1 MRYHSLACD
10 YDGTI
15 AHNGRVDDETIAAL
29 GRLVDTGR
37 RLILVTGRELQ
48 DLLTVCPH
56 IGLFDR
62 VVAENGAVVYCPA
75 TREEK
80 LLGEP
85 PPEPFV
91 RALRKRGVSPVAV
104 GRVIV
109 ATWKPH
115 ETTVLEVIRD
125 LGLELHVTFNK
136 DAVMVLPAGLSK
148 ATGLAEA
155 LRELGLSAHNVV
167 GVGDAEN
174 DHAFLRLCE
183 CRIAVAN
190 ALPMLKDAADLVTRG
205 DEGAGVREL
214 IERLLADDLRDLEP
228 RLGRH
233 DILLGI
239 RTDGTEVLLQPHGT
253 SVLLVGSSGSGK
265 SRLAAGVLE
274 RLAECEYQFCVVDPE
289 GDYSELPEAIVLGD
303 SQREPSVAEVLDVL
317 AKPGE
322 NVVVNLLGI
331 AVERRPAFFHALLP
345 QLQELRAATG
355 RPHWIVVDE
364 AHHLLPASSPVAA
377 LTLPRE
383 LDGILFITVHP
394 QLMAAPALSAIDLMI
409 AVGRSPESRIHGWSA
424 TLGLHPAGLEPTTLE
439 PGEALAWKRGEG
451 STAFRFKM
459 ASSRGDRRRHQ
470 RKYAE
475 GKIPDYHS
483 FYFRG
488 PQDKLNLR
496 AQNLNLFL
504 QLGDGVDDATW
515 LHHLRRGDYSRWFRD
530 VIRDEDLAAEASRV
544 ERDLHLDAQA
554 TRAAIHAAVEQRYT
568 HSA

>member
-1 MRYHSLACD
+1 M
-10 YDGTI
+10 
-15 AHNGRVDDETIAAL
+15 
-29 GRLVDTGR
+29 
-37 RLILVTGRELQ
+37 
-48 DLLTVCPH
+48 
-56 IGLFDR
+56 
-62 VVAENGAVVYCPA
+62 
-75 TREEK
+75 
-80 LLGEP
+80 
-85 PPEPFV
+85 
-91 RALRKRGVSPVAV
+91 
-104 GRVIV
+104 IV

-190 ALPMLKDAADLVTRG
+190 ALPMLKNAADLVTRH
-205 DEGAGVREL
+205 DHGAGVREL
-214 IERLLADDLRDLEP
+214 IDRLIDADLRDLEP
-228 RLGRH
+228 PLRRH
-233 DILLGI
+233 DILLGT
-239 RTDGTEVLLQPHGT
+239 RADRTEVLLRPYGT
-253 SVLLVGSSGSGK
+253 SVLLVGSSRSGK
-265 SRLAAGVLE
+265 STLAASVLE
-274 RLAECEYQFCVVDPE
+274 RLADCEYQFCVVDPE
-289 GDYSELPEAIVLGD
+289 GDYREIAGAIVLGD
-303 SQREPSVAEVLDVL
+303 SQREPSVAEVCDVL
-317 AKPGE
+317 AKPTQ

-331 AVERRPAFFHALLP
+331 ALDRRPAFFHALLP
-345 QLQELRAATG
+345 QLQELRAGTG

-364 AHHLLPASSPVAA
+364 AHQLLPASSDAAA

-383 LDGILFITVHP
+383 LDGIFFITVHP
-394 QLMAAPALSAIDLMI
+394 EHMPAPALSAIDLII
-409 AVGRSPESRIHGWSA
+409 AVGRSPEHRIRAWSA
-424 TLGLHPAGLEPTTLE
+424 ILGVQPAGLEPTTLE
-439 PGEALAWKRGEG
+439 PGEALAWRRGED
-451 STAFRFKM
+451 SPPFRFQI
-459 ASSRGDRRRHQ
+459 ASPRGDRRRHQ

-475 GKIPDYHS
+475 GEIPEYHS

-488 PQDKLNLR
+488 PEDKLNLR

-530 VIRDEDLAAEASRV
+530 VIHDEELAAEARSV
-544 ERDLHLDAQA
+544 ERDTHLDTQA

>member
-1 MRYHSLACD
+1 MRYHALACD

-15 AHNGRVDDETIAAL
+15 AHHGRVDDETIAAL
-29 GRLVDTGR
+29 DRLRDTGR

-56 IGLFDR
+56 VERFDR
-62 VVAENGAVVYCPA
+62 IVAENGAVVYCPA

-91 RALRKRGVSPVAV
+91 RALRERGVSPVAV

-136 DAVMVLPAGLSK
+136 AAVMVLPAGLSK

-190 ALPMLKDAADLVTRG
+190 AVPMLKDAVDVVTQH

-214 IERLLADDLRDLEP
+214 IERLLAVDLRDLEP

-239 RTDGTEVLLQPHGT
+239 RGDGTEVLLQAYGT

-265 SRLAAGVLE
+265 STLAAGVLE

-289 GDYSELPEAIVLGD
+289 GDYSDLAEAIVLGD
-303 SQREPSVAEVLDVL
+303 SQREPSVAEVFGVL
-317 AKPGE
+317 AKPGQ
-322 NVVVNLLGI
+322 NVVINLLGI
-331 AVERRPAFFHALLP
+331 ALERRPAFFHALLL
-345 QLQELRAATG
+345 QLQEFRAATG
-355 RPHWIVVDE
+355 RPHWLVVDE
-364 AHHLLPASSPVAA
+364 AHHLLPASGDAA
-377 LTLPRE
+377 ELTLPRE
-383 LDGILFITVHP
+383 LDGIIFITVHP

-409 AVGRSPESRIHGWSA
+409 AVGRSPENRIRAWSA
-424 TLGLHPAGLEPTTLE
+424 MLGLQPAGLEPTTLE
-439 PGEALAWKRGEG
+439 PGEALAWRRDED
-451 STAFRFKM
+451 SPAFRFRM
-459 ASSRGDRRRHQ
+459 ASPRDNHRRHQ

-475 GKIPDYHS
+475 GEIPEYHS

-488 PQDKLNLR
+488 PQGKLNLR
-496 AQNLNLFL
+496 AQNLNRFL
-504 QLGDGVDDATW
+504 QLGDGVDDTTW

-544 ERDLHLDAQA
+544 ERDPHLDTQA